1 MGRSRTISDP
11 GGTALPRCW
20 MIKSLLL
27 SFTQNEW
34 QTSAT
39 GNARDAR
46 TRVNSDSGSGFIGTY
61 ARTASSQNRNT
72 SYMSVGFGTK
82 NWRENRHD
90 AAGICQ
96 SRLSYRTQSFFPSGY
111 NPPESTRL
119 CLCMVCHVQV
129 VSFYHPFGTAPF
141 KRRLANRAKSDHM
154 GRVPSVSHDISTY
167 AKLSSHKSY
176 ILVAIGR

>member
-96 SRLSYRTQSFFPSGY
+96 SRRIFEGVKCGDRAKLNRPSQRTLLGAYR
-111 NPPESTRL
+111 RL
-119 CLCMVCHVQV
+119 CQIRGQREGRPGDGGRLQV
-129 VSFYHPFGTAPF
+129 
-141 KRRLANRAKSDHM
+141 RRRDAARGGSLGGARYRAAD
-154 GRVPSVSHDISTY
+154 
-167 AKLSSHKSY
+167 
-176 ILVAIGR
+176 